1 MWRTSH
7 ASHAASFLGR
17 ERRRRAAVGC
27 ERAVAGLDDGDD
39 DAGRTARDR
48 PEELDAVRL
57 QLARD
62 ELSSRVISPLR
73 DARRVGTELRRPR
86 GDVRRLSAGTGAGRG
101 AHVPAGSE
109 RLLKAHDHV
118 EQNITKS

>member
-1 MWRTSH
+1 M
-7 ASHAASFLGR
+7 
-17 ERRRRAAVGC
+17 
-27 ERAVAGLDDGDD
+27 
-39 DAGRTARDR
+39 
-48 PEELDAVRL
+48 RL
-57 QLARD
+57 ELARD
-62 ELSSRVISPLR
+62 ELSRRVVSPLR

-86 GDVRRLSAGTGAGRG
+86 RDVRGLPAGTGAGRG